1 MSKNKSEKQLPKK
14 QYLVLKNLVQYA
26 GCVEMPDKLTNT
38 KLIIKNSRKPSEK
51 KESYSIL
58 NYGFSP
64 KKIPK
69 NMLDKLMNPPKGS
82 INIIALSDYY
92 VTNNWCWQNTGI
104 SHINTVDGYLNRRQ
118 LSHFVKKS
126 YFYFRT
132 KLEVKPREK
141 IFYSIK
147 NKPEIILKIIRE
159 FVNHGDYEFLINSD
173 FFKYNIFIN
182 KIDWTLAKMFPEM
195 FIEEVRI
202 DSNRNSRTIG
212 DKEKRCTG
220 DIHEKL
226 KIIIPPSFYGLYLNG
241 DFEDNIIKEIPLEQI
256 LLSCLIT
263 DYSNCINK
271 ELKQKLSDS
280 IIFMKN
286 HMGITD
292 KLKLPK
298 KYWALTY
305 QSINRK
311 EVKAKKGYKKK
322 RA

>member
-1 MSKNKSEKQLPKK
+1 
-14 QYLVLKNLVQYA
+14 
-26 GCVEMPDKLTNT
+26 
-38 KLIIKNSRKPSEK
+38 
-51 KESYSIL
+51 
-58 NYGFSP
+58 
-64 KKIPK
+64 
-69 NMLDKLMNPPKGS
+69 
-82 INIIALSDYY
+82 
-92 VTNNWCWQNTGI
+92 
-104 SHINTVDGYLNRRQ
+104 
-118 LSHFVKKS
+118 
-126 YFYFRT
+126 
-132 KLEVKPREK
+132 
-141 IFYSIK
+141 
-147 NKPEIILKIIRE
+147 
-159 FVNHGDYEFLINSD
+159 
-173 FFKYNIFIN
+173 
-182 KIDWTLAKMFPEM
+182 MFPEM